1 MTKTNPMVLRWQ
13 DSNLQPLG
21 NEPNE
26 LPLLYTRCNTL
37 AKVAKSVRRH
47 KKSVEV

>member
-1 MTKTNPMVLRWQ
+1 MVLRWQ

-26 LPLLYTRCNTL
+26 LPLLYTAICLLYTSD
-37 AKVAKSVRRH
+37 AAD
-47 KKSVEV
+47 E

>member
-1 MTKTNPMVLRWQ
+1 MTKTNPIVLRWQ

-26 LPLLYTRCNTL
+26 LPLLYT
-37 AKVAKSVRRH
+37 AM
-47 KKSVEV
+47 